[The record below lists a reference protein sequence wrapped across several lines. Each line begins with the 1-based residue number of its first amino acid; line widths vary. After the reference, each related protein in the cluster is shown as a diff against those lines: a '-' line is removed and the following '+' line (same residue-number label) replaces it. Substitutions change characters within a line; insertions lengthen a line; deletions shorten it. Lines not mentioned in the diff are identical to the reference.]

1 MRYLEIVNWSE
12 YQHYTNRNPPWI
24 KLHNRILDC
33 YEYGCL
39 QDDSKLLLI
48 SLYLLASRTE
58 NKIPSDP
65 EWIKSK
71 AMLKAKINLKPL
83 IDSEFIRYIDDIA
96 QCLQDD
102 SGTIAECKQNG
113 VTETETETETEKIRK
128 ETEKSKSRNGPLSF
142 SFPDWIPKI
151 TWTDYKEHRQKLK
164 APMTQKAEELA
175 FKKLADL
182 KAEGFDP
189 VMVINQSINCGW
201 KGLFPIKDN
210 GDRSAKPTR
219 PLIKSQ
225 VCSKC
230 HKAPAVVDD
239 LCKACY
245 GVAPMP
251 EDFKETFS
259 HAFKS
264 MDGEKEMSDF
274 TMNDRQNDLR
284 QQAMELKEIL
294 EDDDIPY

>member
-1 MRYLEIVNWSE
+1 MRYIEIVNWSE

-33 YEYGCL
+33 YDYGCL

-48 SLYLLASRTE
+48 SLYLLASRTD

-83 IDSEFIRYIDDIA
+83 IESEFIRYIDDVA
-96 QCLQDD
+96 DCLQDD
-102 SGTIAECKQNG
+102 SKMIATCKQNG
-113 VTETETETETEKIRK
+113 VTETETDKRRE
-128 ETEKSKSRNGPLSF
+128 EKSKSRNGSF
-142 SFPDWIPKI
+142 SFSLPDWIPKTI
-151 TWTDYKEHRQKLK
+151 WTDFKEHRQKLK

-175 FKKLADL
+175 VKKLMDL
-182 KAEGFDP
+182 KSEGFDP
-189 VMVINQSINCGW
+189 ILVINQSIDSGW

-210 GDRSAKPTR
+210 EDRSAKPTR

-251 EDFKETFS
+251 EDFKEAFS

-264 MDGEKEMSDF
+264 MDGGTEMNDF
-274 TMNDRQNDLR
+274 TLNDRQNDLR
-284 QQAMELKEIL
+284 KQAMELD
-294 EDDDIPY
+294 DDDIPF